1 MVYFYLLRKEYP
13 SSLKTASSNLFLLT
27 PQVDVLFL
35 GTEGSVS
42 SFCLRCDDDTAV
54 GTTVHESVKG
64 MENNSK
70 GEPSEILY

>member
-1 MVYFYLLRKEYP
+1 MVYFYLLRKDYP
-13 SSLKTASSNLFLLT
+13 SSLKIASSNLFLLM
-27 PQVDVLFL
+27 QVDVLFL